1 MNFVVIRT
9 FQNYFNAHITM
20 TRLRSEGIDCC
31 LRDEFTVTV
40 DPVLSN
46 AVGGIK
52 LIVNNS
58 QLEEANKLLQQF
70 DEEYRQSAVCPR
82 CGNRTI
88 ELVPKQTTANLA
100 TAVLTWLLG
109 SYAISPK
116 NIYQCSSCNYER
128 ETLPEVF
135 SFGMEADEIVPNQ
148 N

>member
-1 MNFVVIRT
+1 MNFVIIRT
-9 FQNYFNAHITM
+9 FQNYFNAHIIL
-20 TRLRSEGIDCC
+20 TRLRSEGIDCF

-52 LIVNNS
+52 LIVSNQ
-58 QLEEANKLLQQF
+58 QLEEAKSLLQNF
-70 DEEYRQSAVCPR
+70 DDEYRQSAVCPR

-88 ELVPKQTTANLA
+88 ELVPKQTATNLA

-109 SYAISPK
+109 SYAVSAK
-116 NIYQCSSCNYER
+116 NIYQCSSCKYES

-135 SFGMEADEIVPNQ
+135 VSGMEADEIMPNQ

>member
-1 MNFVVIRT
+1 MNFVIIRT
-9 FQNYFNAHITM
+9 FQNYFNAHIIL
-20 TRLRSEGIDCC
+20 TRLRSEGIDCF

-52 LIVNNS
+52 LIVSNQ
-58 QLEEANKLLQQF
+58 QLEEAKSLLKNF
-70 DEEYRQSAVCPR
+70 DDEYRQSAVCPH

-88 ELVPKQTTANLA
+88 ELVPKQTATNLA
-100 TAVLTWLLG
+100 AAVLTWLLG
-109 SYAISPK
+109 SYAVSAK
-116 NIYQCSSCNYER
+116 NIYQCSSCKYES

-135 SFGMEADEIVPNQ
+135 VSGMEADEIMPNQ

>member
-1 MNFVVIRT
+1 
-9 FQNYFNAHITM
+9 M
-20 TRLRSEGIDCC
+20 TRLRSEGIDCY

-52 LIVNNS
+52 LIVNNN

-116 NIYQCSSCNYER
+116 NIYQCSICNYES

-135 SFGMEADEIVPNQ
+135 ISGMEADEIVPNQ

>member
-20 TRLRSEGIDCC
+20 TRLRSEGIDCY

-52 LIVNNS
+52 LIVNNN

-116 NIYQCSSCNYER
+116 NIYQCSSCNYES

-135 SFGMEADEIVPNQ
+135 ISGMEADEIVPNQ

>member
-1 MNFVVIRT
+1 MNFVIIRT
-9 FQNYFNAHITM
+9 FQNYFNAHIIL
-20 TRLRSEGIDCC
+20 TRLRSEGIDCF

-52 LIVNNS
+52 LIVSNQ
-58 QLEEANKLLQQF
+58 QLEEAKILLENF
-70 DEEYRQSAVCPR
+70 DDEYRQSAVCPR

-88 ELVPKQTTANLA
+88 ELVPNQTATNLA
-100 TAVLTWLLG
+100 TSVLTWLLG
-109 SYAISPK
+109 SYAVSAK
-116 NIYQCSSCNYER
+116 NIYQCSSCKYES

-135 SFGMEADEIVPNQ
+135 VSGMEADDIMPNQ

>member
-1 MNFVVIRT
+1 MN
-9 FQNYFNAHITM
+9 
-20 TRLRSEGIDCC
+20 
-31 LRDEFTVTV
+31 
-40 DPVLSN
+40 
-46 AVGGIK
+46 
-52 LIVNNS
+52 NN

-116 NIYQCSSCNYER
+116 NIYQCSSCNYES

-135 SFGMEADEIVPNQ
+135 ISGMEADEIVPNQ